1 MKGNSSASKA
11 LLRNNMQSAPA
22 NLPQPSSTSTGERSL
37 LQKAKGSSD
46 IRSNVA
52 RRYMH
57 MLRGHDRAR
66 MKVLSTYPS
75 HT

>member
-1 MKGNSSASKA
+1 MKANSSTPES

-22 NLPQPSSTSTGERSL
+22 NLPQPSSTPAGERSL
-37 LQKAKGSSD
+37 LHNAKASTE

-66 MKVLSTYPS
+66 LKVLSTYPS

>member
-1 MKGNSSASKA
+1 MKGNSSAQES

-22 NLPQPSSTSTGERSL
+22 NLPQPSSTATGERSL
-37 LQKAKGSSD
+37 MHNAKGSSD
-46 IRSNVA
+46 VRSNVA

-66 MKVLSTYPS
+66 IKVLSTYPS